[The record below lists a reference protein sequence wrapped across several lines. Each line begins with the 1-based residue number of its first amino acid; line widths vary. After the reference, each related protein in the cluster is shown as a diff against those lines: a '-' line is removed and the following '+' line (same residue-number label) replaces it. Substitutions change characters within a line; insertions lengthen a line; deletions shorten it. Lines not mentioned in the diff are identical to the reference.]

1 MTTGAHPGDDLHR
14 LLDGRLDAERAA
26 QVEAHV
32 AECLRCQRELEAMRG
47 VQSVLRA
54 HLPQVPVPD
63 AVADRVRAVTAAAA
77 PEVRRFPTRARLATA
92 AVLALAAIVVLAI
105 VRREPGPAD
114 VVQSV
119 AADYRSFRSGAM
131 ELDHRTADAPDLD
144 RFFQEAGVPF
154 PTPVFEF
161 GAMQYVLAGG
171 TVRED
176 DGIRALFAYEGPNDD
191 RMICE
196 MYEGVTG
203 TLPPGA
209 EIRDFAGK
217 RFYIYRVD
225 DLTLVF
231 WQDGEVVCV
240 LVMDGDP
247 EQAIFFARVKAGA
260 A

>member
-14 LLDGRLDAERAA
+14 LVDGRLDAERAA

-32 AECLRCQRELEAMRG
+32 AECLRCQRELEAVRG
-47 VQSVLRA
+47 ITSVLRA

-63 AVADRVRAVTAAAA
+63 AVAERVRAVTAAAA

-92 AVLALAAIVVLAI
+92 AVLALAAILVLTI
-105 VRREPGPAD
+105 VRRGPGPAD
-114 VVQSV
+114 IVQSV
-119 AADYRSFRSGAM
+119 AADYRSFRSGTM
-131 ELDHRTADAPDLD
+131 ELEHRTADAPDLD

-161 GAMQYVLAGG
+161 GAMQYSLTGG
-171 TVRED
+171 TIRED
-176 DGIRALFAYEGPNDD
+176 GGVRALFAYEGPDDD

-203 TLPPGA
+203 DLPVGA
-209 EIRDFAGK
+209 EIREFAGK
-217 RFYIYRVD
+217 QFHIYHVGN
-225 DLTLVF
+225 LTLVF

-247 EQAIFFARVKAGA
+247 EQAVFFARVKAGA

>member
-1 MTTGAHPGDDLHR
+1 MAAHPGDDLHR
-14 LLDGRLDAERAA
+14 LLDGQLDAERAA

-32 AECLRCQRELEAMRG
+32 AECLRCQRELEAVRG
-47 VQSVLRA
+47 IKSVLRD
-54 HLPQVPVPD
+54 HLAQVPVPG
-63 AVADRVRAVTAAAA
+63 AVVSRVRAVTTAPA
-77 PEVRRFPTRARLATA
+77 PEARRFPVRARLATA
-92 AVLALAAIVVLAI
+92 AVLALAAILVLAI
-105 VRREPGPAD
+105 VRRAPGPTD
-114 VVQSV
+114 IVQSV
-119 AADYRSFRSGAM
+119 VADYRGFRSGNM
-131 ELDHRTADAPDLD
+131 ELQHRTADAPDLD

-161 GAMQYVLAGG
+161 GAMQYSLAGG
-171 TVRED
+171 TIREN
-176 DGIRALFAYEGPNDD
+176 GGTRAVFAYDGPNDD

-203 TLPPGA
+203 DLPVGA
-209 EIRDFAGK
+209 DIQEFAGK
-217 RFYIYRVD
+217 QFYIYRVD